1 MVTHMLH
8 DPLRTMQSAGQ
19 PPTKTRRNIR
29 NAPLELSTLAR
40 PCGLSAAGLPGPDT
54 ECRSEL
60 PRLRVPLALAWLAT
74 PAMLVFT
81 DGDRPI
87 TR

>member
-1 MVTHMLH
+1 
-8 DPLRTMQSAGQ
+8 MQVSKDASH
-19 PPTKTRRNIR
+19 KTRMNIR
-29 NAPLELSTLAR
+29 NAPLELNTLAR

-74 PAMLVFT
+74 PAMPVFT